1 MPWEISSE
9 RSVYL
14 QLIDI
19 IKQKIM
25 SGEYQPGQR
34 LPSVRELA
42 TDAAVNP
49 NTMQRALNELERE
62 GLLVSERTAGRFVTT
77 DRNLIA
83 QLKKEA
89 AEEAAD
95 AFRREMLALGFSEEE
110 MIAFFRR
117 RCESVGFDLERIG

>member
-14 QLIDI
+14 QVVDI

-49 NTMQRALNELERE
+49 NTMQRALSELERE
-62 GLLVSERTAGRFVTT
+62 GLLYTQRTSGRFVSE
-77 DRNLIA
+77 DGGLIDGLRLSEA
-83 QLKKEA
+83 EQKAGEFYREMRQNGLSDEEIRHLLEKAIVEA
-89 AEEAAD
+89 AK
-95 AFRREMLALGFSEEE
+95 
-110 MIAFFRR
+110 
-117 RCESVGFDLERIG
+117 

>member
-9 RSVYL
+9 KSVYL

-42 TDAAVNP
+42 ADAAVNP
-49 NTMQRALNELERE
+49 NTMQRALTELERE
-62 GLLVSERTAGRFVTT
+62 GLLYTLRTSGRFVSGDGNMIDGLRMTGAEQRT
-77 DRNLIA
+77 
-83 QLKKEA
+83 KEFYLEMIQSGFSSEDVRRLLEKA
-89 AEEAAD
+89 IEEAEEK
-95 AFRREMLALGFSEEE
+95 
-110 MIAFFRR
+110 
-117 RCESVGFDLERIG
+117 

>member
-34 LPSVRELA
+34 MPSVRELA
-42 TDAAVNP
+42 ADAAVNP
-49 NTMQRALNELERE
+49 NTMQRALTVLERE
-62 GLLVSERTAGRFVTT
+62 GLLYTQRTNGRFVSE
-77 DRNLIA
+77 DKGLITGLRVSGA
-83 QLKKEA
+83 EQKAKEFYREMVQNGLSA
-89 AEEAAD
+89 DEIRRLLEKAITEAEEK
-95 AFRREMLALGFSEEE
+95 
-110 MIAFFRR
+110 
-117 RCESVGFDLERIG
+117 

>member
-49 NTMQRALNELERE
+49 NTMQRALAELERE
-62 GLLVSERTAGRFVTT
+62 GLLYTQRTSGRFVSE
-77 DRNLIA
+77 DAGLIDG
-83 QLKKEA
+83 LRLSEA
-89 AEEAAD
+89 EQKAREFYQEMRQRGLSDEEIRRLLDAA
-95 AFRREMLALGFSEEE
+95 
-110 MIAFFRR
+110 IAKAAK
-117 RCESVGFDLERIG
+117 

>member
-34 LPSVRELA
+34 MPSVRELA
-42 TDAAVNP
+42 ADAAVNP
-49 NTMQRALNELERE
+49 NTMQRALTELERE
-62 GLLVSERTAGRFVTT
+62 GLLYTQRTNGRFVSE
-77 DRNLIA
+77 DGGLIA
-83 QLKKEA
+83 GLRVSGAEQRAKEFYREMIQNGLS
-89 AEEAAD
+89 AEEIRQLLEKAIAE
-95 AFRREMLALGFSEEE
+95 AEEK
-110 MIAFFRR
+110 
-117 RCESVGFDLERIG
+117 

>member
-34 LPSVRELA
+34 MPSVRELA
-42 TDAAVNP
+42 ADAAVNP
-49 NTMQRALNELERE
+49 NTMQRALTELERE
-62 GLLVSERTAGRFVTT
+62 GLLYTQRTNGRFVSE
-77 DRNLIA
+77 DKGLITGLRVSGA
-83 QLKKEA
+83 EQKAKEFYREMVQNGLSA
-89 AEEAAD
+89 DEIRRLLEKAITEAEEK
-95 AFRREMLALGFSEEE
+95 
-110 MIAFFRR
+110 
-117 RCESVGFDLERIG
+117 